1 MSQELRMVEQNRYD
15 DEIDLYELIEIL
27 VRNKKTVFVT
37 FILCFLI
44 SLGAALYVR
53 SNREDY
59 LVKNI
64 LIEQSTHGLKGVNI
78 IEVGNLFLKDENVK
92 RFYEIEGLNKAYLKK
107 TPEKSQGIE
116 SKRKFLQEVVTVSN
130 DNKNPGSITIKTK
143 IIDNEQTGREMVN
156 TYVSLLK
163 EQDNLK
169 IVVGRNIKRKTNQL
183 AKTKINLKEL
193 ENRFLEIFKNDA
205 DVRALNPTEK
215 VQYIQYKYPALSLRR
230 MEEERYYVSY
240 MDELV
245 KLNAINTDVETIK
258 MISDTYFVK
267 GQTKAKLILA
277 VGAVMGVF
285 LGIMMAFLK
294 EFIDGYKK
302 RYQKVK

>member
-1 MSQELRMVEQNRYD
+1 MNQELKIVEQNRYE
-15 DEIDLYELIEIL
+15 DEIDLYELVEIL
-27 VRNKKTVFVT
+27 VRNKKIVIVT

-44 SLGAALYVR
+44 SLGSALYIR

-64 LIEQSTHGLKGVNI
+64 LIEQNDHGLKGVNR
-78 IEVGNLFLKDENVK
+78 IEVGNIFLQDENVN
-92 RFYEIEGLNKAYLKK
+92 RFYEIEDLNKEYLKK
-107 TPEKSQGIE
+107 TPKELQNIE
-116 SKRKFLQEVVTVSN
+116 SKRKFLQEILTVSKG
-130 DNKNPGSITIKTK
+130 DKNPGDITIK
-143 IIDNEQTGREMVN
+143 IRVIDDEHTGREMVT
-156 TYVSLLK
+156 TYVNLLK

-169 IVVGRNIKRKTNQL
+169 ETVLRNIKRKTNQL

-193 ENRFLEIFKNDA
+193 ENRFLDIFKSDA
-205 DVRALNPTEK
+205 DVKALSPTEK
-215 VQYIQYKYPALSLRR
+215 IQYIQYKYPELSLRR

-245 KLNAINTDVETIK
+245 KLDSINTEAETIK
-258 MISDTYFVK
+258 VISDTYFVK
-267 GQTKAKLILA
+267 GQTKAKLVLA

-285 LGIMMAFLK
+285 LGIMLAFLK

-302 RYQKVK
+302 RYQKIK